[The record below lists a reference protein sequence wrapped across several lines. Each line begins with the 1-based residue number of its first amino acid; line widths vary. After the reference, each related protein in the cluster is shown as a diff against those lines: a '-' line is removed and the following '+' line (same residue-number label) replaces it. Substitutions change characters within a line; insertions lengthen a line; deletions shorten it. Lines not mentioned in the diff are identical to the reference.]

1 MVESALNEAL
11 DEKYADLA
19 GYVTQHS
26 HVAEIVK
33 NIMSSLESDE
43 KQNKLQRITNFLE
56 RMKKSSQATP
66 GHQSVGMTNNAAV
79 QFLNQHNQ
87 GTVIQVV
94 NSPNAPQSS
103 TGADAQP
110 NPSAHL
116 NFAPTVADPV
126 EAHAQLPQQPVNSQ
140 VPKIRL
146 QTPKSETLDK
156 CAKIS
161 VWAVDFLREKN
172 NGRNSVTGFFKE
184 RIPSS
189 MS

>member
-1 MVESALNEAL
+1 
-11 DEKYADLA
+11 
-19 GYVTQHS
+19 
-26 HVAEIVK
+26 
-33 NIMSSLESDE
+33 MSSLESDE
-43 KQNKLQRITNFLE
+43 KQHQLQRITKFLE
-56 RMKKSSQATP
+56 RINKSSQATP
-66 GHQSVGMTNNAAV
+66 GHQSVGMIANNAAV

-110 NPSAHL
+110 NPSTHL

-126 EAHAQLPQQPVNSQ
+126 AAHAQLPQQPENSQ
-140 VPKIRL
+140 VPNIRL

-161 VWAVDFLREKN
+161 VWAVDFLRRKK
-172 NGRNSVTGFFKE
+172 TDKKCHW
-184 RIPSS
+184 II
-189 MS
+189 